1 LQVKQLNGSTA
12 KALGYGMKLLQC
24 PTTKFIILLWPTY
37 FMPDNPQ
44 CTFSPTALRHYL
56 HYTITT
62 VHLDSLMITTS
73 TGVNLQFPSLKD
85 HSANQLLDY
94 HNFIVVCPKATKPVN
109 LHQPIVNSATSE
121 SPLTRVLVHQRLG
134 HNCDEVLDI
143 MCRRQSVLGLPSTHF
158 HQENAH
164 VLSVSL
170 PKLFIHHEQKLLL
183 LP

>member
-1 LQVKQLNGSTA
+1 
-12 KALGYGMKLLQC
+12 MKLLQC

-143 MCRRQSVLGLPSTHF
+143 ISTKKMPMYYLCHYQNCSSTTSKNYF
-158 HQENAH
+158 CCPNKMRSAFTCGFFFLEYC
-164 VLSVSL
+164 
-170 PKLFIHHEQKLLL
+170 IH
-183 LP
+183 